1 MFFFTFHKNGFAHRL
16 ALKQETQGISEMAYC
31 GLTFHD
37 AKTVGQSLFRRA
49 NKVVSDSY
57 V

>member
-16 ALKQETQGISEMAYC
+16 ALKQETQGISEMAHF
-31 GLTFHD
+31 GLTFQD
-37 AKTVGQSLFRRA
+37 AKTVGQFLYRHA
-49 NKVVSDSY
+49 NKVVSYSY